1 MISDCLVTTICGC
14 TQFRTEIERTASIL
28 DQSGKFIVFHPHVF
42 PYDEGVDF
50 LDRPDVS
57 FVEAYYDLSLSKKMQ
72 LSDAIHVVNLN
83 GTLNQHVIDII
94 KAAFLNE
101 KDVYFMFVDD
111 ATGCVIC
118 SIFEELPLEVSGKYS
133 YFIDDL
139 PCYQFHHAYC
149 ANGRQPIFF

>member
-1 MISDCLVTTICGC
+1 MIGDCLVTTICGC
-14 TQFRTEIERTASIL
+14 PQFRTEIERATSIL

-57 FVEAYYDLSLSKKMQ
+57 FVEAYYDPSLSKKMQ
-72 LSDAIHVVNLN
+72 LSDAIHVVNPN

-101 KDVYFMFVDD
+101 KDMYFMCMDD
-111 ATGCVIC
+111 KTATAI
-118 SIFEELPLEVSGKYS
+118 SNIFEELPREVSGKYR
-133 YFIDDL
+133 YFMDDL
-139 PCYQFHHAYC
+139 PCFQFHYGYC
-149 ANGRQPIFF
+149 TNGDWPVFF